1 MLDNKGY
8 STPMSTTE
16 KLKKDEGT
24 VFENSSLHKS
34 IVGSPQYMLLTRPD
48 IAYIVNK
55 LSQFLAAL
63 TIFHQQA
70 CKRVSRYLQ
79 GITNFGIQFF
89 NSGPLNLTA
98 YFDVD
103 WGSNPND
110 RQSVSGYCMFLGNN
124 LIFQSSKNSTLC

>member
-34 IVGSPQYMLLTRPD
+34 IVGSPQYVLLTRPD

-63 TIFHQQA
+63 TIFH
-70 CKRVSRYLQ
+70 
-79 GITNFGIQFF
+79 
-89 NSGPLNLTA
+89 
-98 YFDVD
+98 
-103 WGSNPND
+103 
-110 RQSVSGYCMFLGNN
+110 
-124 LIFQSSKNSTLC
+124 